1 MTLTTPTQN
10 PELNLT
16 YLPKTAEGYLCLEG
30 AA

>member
-1 MTLTTPTQN
+1 MTLTTSTIR

-16 YLPKTAEGYLCLEG
+16 YLPKLAEGYLCLEG